1 MRVLFT
7 TWAWPSHLYILVPL
21 AWACRAAGHEV
32 LVVSQPE
39 IVDEITRTG
48 LPGAAVGA
56 DVDAVDLVRG
66 YVLPSEAGQG
76 DGLGQAP
83 KLGKGPRAMQ
93 MFMAHAESMVDGLVD
108 LAREWQPDVIVY
120 EPTALAGPV
129 AAAAVGVP
137 AVRHLYGTD
146 LMMRARAVL
155 PDALAELSERHNTG
169 EFDPF
174 GVSTIDP
181 TPTSFQVPT
190 DYRRLP
196 MRYVPFNGPGPRPER
211 LPPTHKPR
219 VCVTWGHTIAKL
231 DRTRFL
237 VPQVIDA
244 IHGLDIEVIAAI
256 SSEQLP
262 LLGDVPD
269 NVQVVVDQPVQHLLP
284 QCDLVVGHG
293 GAGTVLT
300 SLHYALPLLLV
311 PQLPD
316 HLGHSG
322 RVLASGVGEVLA
334 RDEVTPDRLRSEV
347 TRLLTD
353 APIREAAAKLSQEMH
368 SQPPPSEIVAEL
380 ETIARVGVQ

>member
-1 MRVLFT
+1 MRMLFT
-7 TWAWPSHLYILVPL
+7 TWAWPSHLYVLVPL

-39 IVDEITRTG
+39 ILGEISSTG
-48 LPGAAVGA
+48 LPGASVGA
-56 DVDAVDLVRG
+56 DVDAVNLVRG

-108 LAREWQPDVIVY
+108 LAREWQPDVVVF

-137 AVRHLYGTD
+137 SVRHLYGTD

-155 PDALAELSERHNTG
+155 PDALAELRDRHGTG

-196 MRYVPFNGPGPRPER
+196 MRYVPFNGPGARPEPLR
-211 LPPTHKPR
+211 RTDKPR

-231 DRTRFL
+231 DPKRFL
-237 VPQVIDA
+237 VPQIIDA
-244 IHGLDIEVIAAI
+244 IHPLDIEVVVAVSA
-256 SSEQLP
+256 EQQA
-262 LLGDVPD
+262 LLTDVPD
-269 NVQVVVDQPVQHLLP
+269 NVTVVVDNPVHHLLP

-300 SLHYALPLLLV
+300 ALHHGLPLLLV

-322 RVLASGVGEVLA
+322 RVLASGAGEVLA
-334 RDEVTPDRLRSEV
+334 RDEVTPERLRDEV
-347 TRLLTD
+347 TRLLAD
-353 APIREAAAKLSQEMH
+353 GPEREAATKLSQEMRQ
-368 SQPPPSEIVAEL
+368 QPPPSELVAEL
-380 ETIARVGVQ
+380 ETIARVGV